1 MSENIWTNLLKIDV
15 DGGWTLE
22 TVKDFSKSIL
32 QNFVAAEKREGS
44 LLSTDSI
51 INKLSRRGYRRK
63 SRRWGDWAWV

>member
-63 SRRWGDWAWV
+63 SRRWRDWAWV